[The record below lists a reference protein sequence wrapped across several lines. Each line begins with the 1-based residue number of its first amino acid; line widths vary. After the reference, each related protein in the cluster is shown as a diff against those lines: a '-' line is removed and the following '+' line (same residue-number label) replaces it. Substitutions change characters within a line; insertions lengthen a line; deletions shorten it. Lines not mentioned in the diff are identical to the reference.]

1 MINVNKGWPNGH
13 ASEASYPVQAGVDV
27 VEGDFVVLI
36 DDGAGNPVWRLATEA
51 AADDADVLA
60 TGGQALDT
68 NTFYGYDVRYANMLP
83 VVRRNYT
90 AQTDRFDTQA
100 AIAVGDPLFIS
111 AISPGR
117 VSTAPST
124 STAVVGYVE
133 SYDAQAGV
141 LTMFRA

>member
-13 ASEASYPVQAGVDV
+13 ASEASYPVLEGVDV
-27 VEGDFVVLI
+27 VEGDFVVLV
-36 DDGAGNPVWRLATEA
+36 DDGAGNPRWRLATSA
-51 AADDADVLA
+51 DAADVVA

-68 NTFYGYDVRYANMLP
+68 NTFFGYDVRYANMLP

-100 AIAVGDPLFIS
+100 AFPVGAPLRIS
-111 AISPGR
+111 AVSPGR
-117 VSTAPST
+117 VSA
-124 STAVVGYVE
+124 AGGGAIVGYVE

-141 LTMFRA
+141 LTMQRV

>member
-13 ASEASYPVQAGVDV
+13 ASEASHPVKQGVDV
-27 VEGDFVVLI
+27 VEGDFVVLV
-36 DDGAGNPVWRLATEA
+36 DDGAGNPVWRLAT
-51 AADDADVLA
+51 AADTDAVVA

-83 VVRRNYT
+83 AVRRNYT

-100 AIAVGDPLFIS
+100 ALPVGAPLYIS

-117 VSTAPST
+117 VSS
-124 STAVVGYVE
+124 VVSAGAAILGYVE
-133 SYDAQAGV
+133 SYDAAAGI
-141 LTMFRA
+141 LTLFRA

>member
-13 ASEASYPVQAGVDV
+13 ASEASYPVQEGVDV

-100 AIAVGDPLFIS
+100 AIAVGALAKILIAFLMFASGELLF
-111 AISPGR
+111 
-117 VSTAPST
+117 VSLSSRPKTLTIVLVT
-124 STAVVGYVE
+124 SIG
-133 SYDAQAGV
+133 
-141 LTMFRA
+141 

>member
-13 ASEASYPVQAGVDV
+13 ASEASYPVQQGVDV
-27 VEGDFVVLI
+27 VEGDFVVLV

-51 AADDADVLA
+51 AGDTDAVIA

-100 AIAVGDPLFIS
+100 PLSVGAPLYIS
-111 AISPGR
+111 AMSPGR
-117 VSTAPST
+117 VSAAAST
-124 STAVVGYVE
+124 STAIVGYVE

-141 LTMFRA
+141 LTLFRA